1 MRVSGCVKH
10 DEVQRNIQ
18 QHWAMHDS
26 RCFKLLYQHAEGRGG
41 GGGGGGGGLA
51 MVLSLKANGL
61 HVSYA
66 SIATISAFNSSNIHC
81 Q

>member
-41 GGGGGGGGLA
+41 GGGGGQA